1 MTRSLTC
8 AAAIGLTIAASTA
21 FAVDIAPVKIPLA
34 EGLVEVAA
42 VQRTSGDEE
51 QITVVTAATPA
62 AVDFATEFRLTVD
75 GKPASFTRTRRV
87 RREDLAVSNRR
98 NLVYQDGDA
107 PMFAGS
113 TTMQFSAASLAEL
126 KAKGSVAAV
135 LGTLPDSAYSADAT
149 PFTLV
154 AAGRKY
160 FRGTYT
166 RIGAAP
172 EQLSVVVNG
181 APTKLPVIHARGT
194 LAVGGDSI
202 DSEVWVL
209 DDAANPMVLKS
220 RQGKHSSGQTVRID
234 FRRPQPP
241 VAILQKALSD
251 GSCRAALNGIY
262 FDFGKASLLP
272 QSAPA
277 LKSVAELMKNNP
289 SWTLRIEGHTD
300 SVGGA
305 PFNLDLSQ
313 RRAAAVRDALGKQFN
328 LAGNRLVATGFGLT
342 RPVAANTTLEG
353 RAANRRVELA
363 RNCP

>member
-1 MTRSLTC
+1 MIRLI
-8 AAAIGLTIAASTA
+8 AAVAATGLLAASTG
-21 FAVDIAPVKIPLA
+21 FAAESAPVKIPLA

-42 VQRTSGDEE
+42 VQRPSGDEE
-51 QITVVTAATPA
+51 QITVVTAATTA

-75 GKPASFTRTRRV
+75 GKPASFVRTRRV
-87 RREDLAVSNRR
+87 RREDLAASNRR

-107 PMFAGS
+107 PMFPGS

-135 LGTLPDSAYSADAT
+135 LGTLPDSAYTADAT
-149 PFTLV
+149 PFSLV
-154 AAGRKY
+154 ATGRKY
-160 FRGTYT
+160 FRGKYT
-166 RIGAAP
+166 RIGTAP
-172 EQLSVVVNG
+172 EGLSVVING
-181 APTKLPVIHARGT
+181 VPTMLPVIHARGT
-194 LAVGGDSI
+194 LTVGSDSI

-209 DDAANPMVLKS
+209 DDAANPMVLKA

-234 FRRPQPP
+234 FRRQQPP

-277 LKSVAELMKNNP
+277 LASVAQLMKNNP
-289 SWTLRIEGHTD
+289 TWTLRIEGHTD

-305 PFNLDLSQ
+305 AFNLDLSQ
-313 RRAAAVRDALGKQFN
+313 RRAAAVRDALAKQFA
-328 LAGNRLVATGFGLT
+328 LAGNRLVASGFGLT

-363 RNCP
+363 RTCP